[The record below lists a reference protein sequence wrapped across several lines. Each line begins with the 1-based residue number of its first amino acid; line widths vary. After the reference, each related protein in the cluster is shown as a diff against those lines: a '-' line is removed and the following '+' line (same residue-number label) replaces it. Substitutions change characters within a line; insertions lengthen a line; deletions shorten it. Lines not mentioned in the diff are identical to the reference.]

1 MCSPKSLKACSYA
14 IWLSLLCLPLITEF
28 KSMKDQVIKMKK
40 TSTNPT
46 RAGFV
51 SLCSDSSEFGN
62 YLRYV
67 NNIKNLEINE
77 EKEIAKLAKN
87 GNKEA
92 KKKLVQANLK
102 LVLTIARKAIH
113 VSRLPMTDLI
123 QEGNLGLMIA
133 AEKFNPDL
141 GYRFST
147 YAAWWIKQA
156 MFKAISE
163 QSYCM
168 KIPVYIQETLSK
180 FSKIKSEMERNYNTQ
195 VTTQDVAKKMD
206 IEPEKI
212 DLFLSAY
219 STTVS
224 IEGNFDGNNGSELSV
239 ADVVADEKA
248 TVEENIEYEEL
259 KREISQVVSTLK
271 EREQTVIKMRFGLEN
286 FAKTTLED
294 IGKLYGVTKECI
306 RQTEKKALTKLRNN
320 FAY

>member
-1 MCSPKSLKACSYA
+1 
-14 IWLSLLCLPLITEF
+14 
-28 KSMKDQVIKMKK
+28 MKDQVIKMKK
-40 TSTNPT
+40 TSTNPS

-51 SLCSDSSEFGN
+51 SLCSGSSELGN

-67 NNIKNLEINE
+67 NSIRSLEADE
-77 EKEIAKLAKN
+77 EKEIAKLAKA
-87 GNKEA
+87 GDKEA

-113 VSRLPMTDLI
+113 VSKLPMTDLI
-123 QEGNLGLMIA
+123 QEGNLGLMSA
-133 AEKFNPDL
+133 VEKFNPDL

-147 YAAWWIKQA
+147 YAGWWIKQA

-180 FSKIKSEMERNYNTQ
+180 FSKLKSEMERSYNMQ

-224 IEGNFDGNNGSELSV
+224 IEGSFDGNNGSELSV

-248 TVEENIEYEEL
+248 SVEENLEYEEL
-259 KREISQVVSTLK
+259 KREISNVVSTLK
-271 EREQTVIKMRFGLEN
+271 EREQAVIKMRFGLEN

-294 IGKLYGVTKECI
+294 IGKIYGVTKECI
-306 RQTEKKALTKLRNN
+306 RQTEMRALSKMRSN